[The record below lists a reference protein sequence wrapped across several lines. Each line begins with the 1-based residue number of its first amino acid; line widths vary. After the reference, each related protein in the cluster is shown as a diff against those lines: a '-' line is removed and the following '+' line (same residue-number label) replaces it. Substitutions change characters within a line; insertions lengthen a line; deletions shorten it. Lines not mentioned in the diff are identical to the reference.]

1 MVQLLPLILSL
12 RHKYSKQPLNQN
24 KMKSRQDRVE
34 EMAAYGTMIAVGIV
48 SLICII
54 VLITTLIYG

>member
-1 MVQLLPLILSL
+1 
-12 RHKYSKQPLNQN
+12 
-24 KMKSRQDRVE
+24 MKNREQRRE

>member
-1 MVQLLPLILSL
+1 
-12 RHKYSKQPLNQN
+12 
-24 KMKSRQDRVE
+24 MKSRKERTE
-34 EMAAYGTMIAVGIV
+34 EMAAYGTMFAVGIV

>member
-1 MVQLLPLILSL
+1 
-12 RHKYSKQPLNQN
+12 
-24 KMKSRQDRVE
+24 MKSRQDRVE